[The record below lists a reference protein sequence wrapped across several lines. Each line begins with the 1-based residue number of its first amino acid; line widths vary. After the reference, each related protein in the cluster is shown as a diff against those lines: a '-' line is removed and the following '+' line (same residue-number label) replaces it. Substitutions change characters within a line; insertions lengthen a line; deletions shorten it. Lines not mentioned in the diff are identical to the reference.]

1 MLINYIRRCRHDAN
15 RARHRLDYHAPI
27 ITFNRANMTLSEIE
41 HQYGFIFPALYRQL
55 ERDGMLD
62 VGEYGPGWYKLV
74 YPTLTDRPTL
84 LLHADDFELLS
95 VKAVAAA
102 MEELA
107 DPDDYRQ
114 IDPALR
120 FIAFAQT
127 GAGDH
132 YCFFASGQQ
141 DGEMPIVLLWHD
153 QNEAQYLAKNLR
165 DFMFYMLLNSMA
177 DQDTYN
183 EVGDEEFKE
192 QLANTLATH
201 ARYLTARQA
210 AVLQALLARDIIDY
224 VVVLPKGRKEAH
236 RGLLTDSELASL
248 REELIPYE
256 KFDSCFAYSTTGCTK
271 NRWASGG

>member
-1 MLINYIRRCRHDAN
+1 
-15 RARHRLDYHAPI
+15 
-27 ITFNRANMTLSEIE
+27 MTLAEIE
-41 HQYGFIFPALYRQL
+41 QQHSFTYPALYRQL
-55 ERDGMLD
+55 ERDGMLA
-62 VGEYGPGWYKLV
+62 VGEYGPDWYKLV
-74 YPTLTDRPTL
+74 YPTLTERPTL

-120 FIAFAQT
+120 FIPFAQT

-132 YCFFASGQQ
+132 YCFFASGQH

-153 QNEAQYLAKNLR
+153 QSEAQYLAKNLQ
-165 DFMFYMLLNSMA
+165 DFLFHMLLNSMA

-183 EVGDEEFKE
+183 DVGDEQFRE
-192 QLANTLATH
+192 QLAKTLDTH

-210 AVLQALLARDIIDY
+210 EVLQTLLARDILDY
-224 VVVLPKGRKEAH
+224 EVVLPKGRKEAH
-236 RGLLTDSELASL
+236 RGLLTDIELASL
-248 REELIPYE
+248 RAEIIPYE
-256 KFDSCFAYSTTGCTK
+256 KFDSCFACSTAG
-271 NRWASGG
+271 